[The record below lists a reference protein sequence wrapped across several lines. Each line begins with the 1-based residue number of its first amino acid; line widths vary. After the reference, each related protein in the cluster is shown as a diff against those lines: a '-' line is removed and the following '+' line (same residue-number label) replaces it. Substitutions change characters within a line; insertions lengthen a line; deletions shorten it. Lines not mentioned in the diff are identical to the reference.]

1 MAEEQQR
8 DQAKLLPSSAR
19 AEQWRGGGLTE
30 SSSSP
35 EMMGKERQCES
46 PGKKSGRGF
55 FSPERRG

>member
-8 DQAKLLPSSAR
+8 DQAKLLPSPR

-35 EMMGKERQCES
+35 EMMVKERQCES

-55 FSPERRG
+55 L